1 MKLTLF
7 GVKSTLILNDAI
19 VTVDTTT
26 SYIHSTGYSFWSSDL
41 NQTTRIARS
50 PHHVPYSVTLSTK
63 GVVISCLPTRAPFRK
78 PREPPNQGFLLYTT
92 FVVYLTTIGGQYLK
106 TKNYQRLKET
116 EILYSVLSETISFNC
131 LTKLRSLFETVK
143 FYKNFFFNPSV
154 WVWVVPFSICFH
166 THHS

>member
-92 FVVYLTTIGGQYLK
+92 FVVYLTTIGGQYLES
-106 TKNYQRLKET
+106 KNYQRLKET
-116 EILYSVLSETISFNC
+116 EISLLRTFGNDSPQLSYKDTKSFRDC
-131 LTKLRSLFETVK
+131 QIL
-143 FYKNFFFNPSV
+143 
-154 WVWVVPFSICFH
+154 
-166 THHS
+166 

>member
-7 GVKSTLILNDAI
+7 GVKSTMILNDVI
-19 VTVDTTT
+19 VKVDTII
-26 SYIHSTGYSFWSSDL
+26 SHINSTGYSCWSSDL
-41 NQTTRIARS
+41 NQTTRIAWS
-50 PHHVPYSVTLSTK
+50 PHHVPYSVTLGTK

-116 EILYSVLSETISFNC
+116 EILYSVLSETISLNC
-131 LTKLRSLFETVK
+131 LTKLRSLF
-143 FYKNFFFNPSV
+143 
-154 WVWVVPFSICFH
+154 
-166 THHS
+166 